1 MIHRRASANA
11 VINQILSR
19 ANGIGQSKT
28 EAKNQSATI
37 GQNGQTVSTKA
48 HSIKSLQNLRSIT
61 KQYINFIK
69 EQHGNRVV
77 NHLNNETMKEF
88 INHKLESGTSQGSVN
103 TYISTLAKVSDVLN
117 EMNIHT
123 TSREEITAYRT
134 ELKEFGYHLQ
144 KNHENRAYNNPQT
157 ICEVMKQNSPYFLSS
172 QLTYEVGLRAD
183 DAINSNK
190 WRLNDDNTLHI
201 KGSKNGLN
209 YTTAPLSKETVQRV
223 REAIN
228 EGYKVSYSE
237 FRESLKEAVESVSG
251 EKWDGIHGM
260 RYSYAQERQAETSK
274 EETSLTMGHSR
285 SEIVDIY
292 LI

>member
-1 MIHRRASANA
+1 MIHKRASANA

-28 EAKNQSATI
+28 AAKSQSTTI
-37 GQNGQTVSTKA
+37 GQNGQVVSTKA

-61 KQYINFIK
+61 KQYVNFVK
-69 EQHGNRVV
+69 EKHGNRVV
-77 NHLNNETMKEF
+77 SHINNETMKAF

-103 TYISTLAKVSDVLN
+103 TYISTLAKVSNVLN
-117 EMNIHT
+117 ELSINT

-144 KNHENRAYNNPQT
+144 KNHENRAYNNPQA
-157 ICEVMKQNSPYFLSS
+157 ICEVMKQSSPYFISS
-172 QLTYEVGLRAD
+172 QLAYEVGLRAD
-183 DAINSNK
+183 DAINSDK

-201 KGSKNGLN
+201 TGSKNGLN
-209 YTTAPLSKETVQRV
+209 YTTAPLSQETAQRV

-228 EGYKVSYSE
+228 EDYKVSYSE

-251 EKWDGIHGM
+251 EKWSGIHGM
-260 RYSYAQERQAETSK
+260 RYSYAQEKQAEISK
-274 EETSLTMGHSR
+274 AETSLTMGHSR
-285 SEIVDIY
+285 SEIVETY
-292 LI
+292 L